1 MVLIL
6 TSSII
11 NGTEVIAGKSNLL
24 VRKGSAKQDKANISN
39 LLSCYSL
46 KKKKKINGFQL
57 KLNYKYFRLNLTN
70 SYNILYSNNW
80 RESQGKQV
88 KFTS

>member
-46 KKKKKINGFQL
+46 KKKSFQL
-57 KLNYKYFRLNLTN
+57 K
-70 SYNILYSNNW
+70 
-80 RESQGKQV
+80 V
-88 KFTS
+88 KLQIF

>member
-46 KKKKKINGFQL
+46 KKKINGFQL
-57 KLNYKYFRLNLTN
+57 K
-70 SYNILYSNNW
+70 
-80 RESQGKQV
+80 V
-88 KFTS
+88 KLQIS

>member
-46 KKKKKINGFQL
+46 KRKKKDKWFPI
-57 KLNYKYFRLNLTN
+57 K
-70 SYNILYSNNW
+70 SYI
-80 RESQGKQV
+80 
-88 KFTS
+88 TDI

>member
-24 VRKGSAKQDKANISN
+24 VRKGYAKQDKANISN

-46 KKKKKINGFQL
+46 RKKRKKMINGFQL
-57 KLNYKYFRLNLTN
+57 K
-70 SYNILYSNNW
+70 
-80 RESQGKQV
+80 V
-88 KFTS
+88 KFQIFQTEPHKLF

>member
-6 TSSII
+6 TLSNINDTEII
-11 NGTEVIAGKSNLL
+11 EGKINLI

-46 KKKKKINGFQL
+46 KRKNNIDKWFPIK
-57 KLNYKYFRLNLTN
+57 
-70 SYNILYSNNW
+70 SYI
-80 RESQGKQV
+80 
-88 KFTS
+88 TDI

>member
-46 KKKKKINGFQL
+46 KKNDKWFSIK
-57 KLNYKYFRLNLTN
+57 
-70 SYNILYSNNW
+70 S
-80 RESQGKQV
+80 
-88 KFTS
+88 

>member
-46 KKKKKINGFQL
+46 KK
-57 KLNYKYFRLNLTN
+57 T
-70 SYNILYSNNW
+70 
-80 RESQGKQV
+80 V
-88 KFTS
+88 KTLIYGSLSKVN